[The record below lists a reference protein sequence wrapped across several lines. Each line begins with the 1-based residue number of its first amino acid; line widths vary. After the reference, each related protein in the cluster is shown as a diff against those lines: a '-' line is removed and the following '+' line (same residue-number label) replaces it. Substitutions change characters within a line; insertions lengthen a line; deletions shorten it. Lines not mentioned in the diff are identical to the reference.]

1 MLTTSRAGA
10 HRQVAVIGSD
20 TVGAVSDRLR
30 TVDVVAAGTLSTV
43 GAGLFLG
50 LAPGASLAGAW
61 LPVALVLAAVL
72 AGLSTVEHKES
83 RETVVAWRIR
93 VAAVADGVGLLG
105 RVAAGAALGGAVG
118 VYVSPLVAPLFVM
131 GVTAFTVTGFR
142 LPVVVTR
149 VAAVVVLGVLA
160 VVAVASFAI
169 APEVSAAAPAPDP
182 AGVIAAAGVLFVGFV
197 GPEAPRRRALVVLGV
212 VLVVSLAVAVGA
224 LRQLGAPRLALSPAP
239 LRDAL
244 AAADATP
251 LTGLLT
257 VGVVVA
263 CAFALLGSLGRVKT
277 LLATRHAVP
286 GTAVAGALA
295 AAGAVLVD
303 PVTALLA
310 AAVLLLV
317 EPVLRVVAN
326 GPRRA
331 K

>member
-1 MLTTSRAGA
+1 MLTTSPAGA
-10 HRQVAVIGSD
+10 HRQVAVTGSD

-30 TVDVVAAGTLSTV
+30 TVDVVAAGMLSTV

-61 LPVALVLAAVL
+61 LPAALLLAAVL
-72 AGLSTVEHKES
+72 AGLSTVERPEP
-83 RETVVAWRIR
+83 VGAWRFR
-93 VAAVADGVGLLG
+93 VAAVADGAGVLG

-118 VYVSPLVAPLFVM
+118 AYAAPLLAPLFVI
-131 GVTAFTVTGFR
+131 GVTAFTVTGIR
-142 LPVVVTR
+142 LPAVVTR
-149 VAAVVVLGVLA
+149 VAAAVVLGVLA
-160 VVAVASFAI
+160 VVAGSYFAI
-169 APEVSAAAPAPDP
+169 APEASAVAPPAEP
-182 AGVIAAAGVLFVGFV
+182 AGVIAAAGVLFAGFV
-197 GPEAPRRRALVVLGV
+197 GPAVPRRRAFLVLGV

-244 AAADATP
+244 AAADAAP

-263 CAFALLGSLGRVKT
+263 CAFALFGALGRVRAV
-277 LLATRHAVP
+277 LAARSRHAVP

-295 AAGAVLVD
+295 AAGAILVD
-303 PVTALLA
+303 PVTALVA

-317 EPVLRVVAN
+317 EPVLRVVAT

-331 K
+331 Q

>member
-43 GAGLFLG
+43 GAGLFVG

-83 RETVVAWRIR
+83 VVARRIR
-93 VAAVADGVGLLG
+93 AAAVADGAGLLG

-160 VVAVASFAI
+160 VVAVACFAI
-169 APEVSAAAPAPDP
+169 APEASPSGTTDP

-197 GPEAPRRRALVVLGV
+197 GPEGSRRRALVVLGV
-212 VLVVSLAVAVGA
+212 VLVVSLAVAVAA

-239 LRDAL
+239 LRDVL

-263 CAFALLGSLGRVKT
+263 CAFALAGSLGRVKT
-277 LLATRHAVP
+277 LLATRHAMP

-303 PVTALLA
+303 PVTALVA
-310 AAVLLLV
+310 AAALLLV
-317 EPVLRVVAN
+317 EPVLRVVAA

>member
-1 MLTTSRAGA
+1 MLTTSHGGA
-10 HRQVAVIGSD
+10 HRQVAVTGSD
-20 TVGAVSDRLR
+20 TVGSVSDRLH
-30 TVDVVAAGTLSTV
+30 TVDVVAAGMLSTV

-61 LPVALVLAAVL
+61 LPAALLLAAVL
-72 AGLSTVEHKES
+72 AGLSTVERAEP
-83 RETVVAWRIR
+83 VGAWRIR
-93 VAAVADGVGLLG
+93 AAMLADGAGVLG

-118 VYVSPLVAPLFVM
+118 AYVSPLVAPLFVM
-131 GVTAFTVTGFR
+131 GITAFTVTGIR

-149 VAAVVVLGVLA
+149 IAAVVVLGVLA
-160 VVAVASFAI
+160 VMAVACFAI
-169 APEVSAAAPAPDP
+169 APEASVAPPAADP

-197 GPEAPRRRALVVLGV
+197 GPGVPRRRAFVVLGV
-212 VLVVSLAVAVGA
+212 VLAVSLAVAVGA

-244 AAADATP
+244 AAADAAP

-263 CAFALLGSLGRVKT
+263 CAFALFAALGWVRT
-277 LLATRHAVP
+277 ALAARSRHAVP
-286 GTAVAGALA
+286 GTAVAGALS

-303 PVTALLA
+303 PVTALVA

-331 K
+331 Q

>member
-1 MLTTSRAGA
+1 MLTTSRPGA
-10 HRQVAVIGSD
+10 HCQVVMAGSD
-20 TVGAVSDRLR
+20 TVGGVSDRLR
-30 TVDVVAAGTLSTV
+30 TADVVAAGTVSAV

-72 AGLSTVEHKES
+72 AGLSTVERKES
-83 RETVVAWRIR
+83 VVGWRSR
-93 VAAVADGVGLLG
+93 AAAVADGAGLLG

-131 GVTAFTVTGFR
+131 GVTAFTVTGIR

-160 VVAVASFAI
+160 VVAVACFAI
-169 APEVSAAAPAPDP
+169 APEPTPTAATDP

-197 GPEAPRRRALVVLGV
+197 GPEPPRRRTLVVLGV
-212 VLVVSLAVAVGA
+212 VLAVSLAVAVGA

-244 AAADATP
+244 AAADAAP

-263 CAFALLGSLGRVKT
+263 CAFALAGALGRVR
-277 LLATRHAVP
+277 LVLAARTRHAVP

-303 PVTALLA
+303 PVTALVA

-317 EPVLRVVAN
+317 EPVLRVVTT

-331 K
+331 R

>member
-43 GAGLFLG
+43 GAGLFVG

-61 LPVALVLAAVL
+61 LPAALVLAAVL
-72 AGLSTVEHKES
+72 AGLSTVEHQET
-83 RETVVAWRIR
+83 REVLAGWRIR
-93 VAAVADGVGLLG
+93 AAAVADGAGLLG

-160 VVAVASFAI
+160 VVAVACFAI
-169 APEVSAAAPAPDP
+169 APEATPSGTTDP

-197 GPEAPRRRALVVLGV
+197 GPEGPRRRALVVLGV
-212 VLVVSLAVAVGA
+212 VLVVSLAVAVAA

-239 LRDAL
+239 LRDVL

-263 CAFALLGSLGRVKT
+263 CAFALAGSLGRVKT
-277 LLATRHAVP
+277 LLAARHAVP

-295 AAGAVLVD
+295 AGGAVLVD
-303 PVTALLA
+303 PVTTLVA
-310 AAVLLLV
+310 AAALLLV
-317 EPVLRVVAN
+317 EPVLRVVAG

>member
-1 MLTTSRAGA
+1 MLTTSPAGA
-10 HRQVAVIGSD
+10 HRQVAGTRSD

-61 LPVALVLAAVL
+61 LPAALALAAVL
-72 AGLSTVEHKES
+72 AGLSTVERK
-83 RETVVAWRIR
+83 ETVVAWRIR
-93 VAAVADGVGLLG
+93 VAAMADGAGVLG

-118 VYVSPLVAPLFVM
+118 VYVSPLVAPLMVI
-131 GVTAFTVTGFR
+131 GVTAFTVTGIR

-149 VAAVVVLGVLA
+149 VAALMVLGVLT
-160 VVAVASFAI
+160 VVAVSCFAI
-169 APEVSAAAPAPDP
+169 APETTPSAATDP
-182 AGVIAAAGVLFVGFV
+182 AGVLAAAGVLFVGFV
-197 GPEAPRRRALVVLGV
+197 GPEVPRRRAPVVLGV
-212 VLVVSLAVAVGA
+212 VLAVSLAVAVGA

-257 VGVVVA
+257 AGVLVA
-263 CAFALLGSLGRVKT
+263 CAFALTGALGRVKT
-277 LLATRHAVP
+277 MLAPPHAVP
-286 GTAVAGALA
+286 GTAIAGTLA

-303 PVTALLA
+303 PVTALVA
-310 AAVLLLV
+310 AAALLLV
-317 EPVLRVVAN
+317 EPVLRVVAS

-331 K
+331 Q